1 MREESWKF
9 LKDLLET
16 PSPSGY
22 EQPAQ
27 KVARAWAEKYAEEV
41 RTDLH
46 GNVIAAVNPKGKPRI
61 MLAGHCDQIGFMV
74 QHIDENGFLFINPIG
89 GHDTMVLIGQAV
101 TVWTADGRIEGVLGR
116 KPIHLLRE
124 TEEDKKPPKFVD
136 LWVDIGVKK
145 KKEAQKYVQIG
156 DSVTYKLDV
165 VEHVNNRISAVGLDD
180 KAGTWVVMEALRL
193 LQGQKFDAA
202 VYSVST
208 VQEELGLRGA
218 KTSAF
223 GIDPQVGLAVD
234 VTFATDHP
242 GMEPKMS
249 GEVSLDKGATIA
261 RGPNINPIVFDLL
274 VKTAKSKRI
283 PFQINGNSKATGTDA
298 NAIQVSG
305 AGVAAGLVSVPNR
318 YMHSPVE
325 MVSLKDMEICARLL
339 AEFILA
345 VKKTTDFTP

>member
-1 MREESWKF
+1 MREESYQF

-27 KVARAWAEKYAEEV
+27 KITRAWAKKCADQE
-41 RTDLH
+41 RTDVH
-46 GNVIAAVNPKGKPRI
+46 GNVIAALNPKGRPRI

-74 QHIDENGFLFINPIG
+74 QHIDDNGYLFINPIG
-89 GHDTMVLIGQAV
+89 GHDTMVLIGQSV
-101 TVWTADGRIEGVLGR
+101 TVWTAKGPMHGVLGR
-116 KPIHLLRE
+116 KPIHVLRDSSE
-124 TEEDKKPPKFVD
+124 ATKAPRFTD
-136 LWVDIGVKK
+136 LWVDIGAKNK
-145 KKEAQKYVQIG
+145 AEAKRRIQIG
-156 DSVTYKLDV
+156 DPVTYRLEV
-165 VEHVNNRISAVGLDD
+165 TEHVNSRISAVGLDD

-193 LQGQKFDAA
+193 LKGRKFDAA
-202 VYSVST
+202 VFSVST

-218 KTSAF
+218 TTSAF
-223 GIDPQVGLAVD
+223 GIDPQVGIAVD

-242 GMEPKMS
+242 GMDPKLS

-261 RGPNINPIVFDLL
+261 RGPNINPVVYDML
-274 VKTAKSKRI
+274 VKAAKRKRI
-283 PFQINGNSKATGTDA
+283 THQLNGISRATGTDA
-298 NAIQVSG
+298 NAIQISG

-325 MVSLKDMEICARLL
+325 VVSLKDMENCAKLL
-339 AEFILA
+339 AEFVLS